1 MLCDLDKRDTIVLKG
16 LAISAIIFHNYF
28 HLVTPV
34 QPNEFRFDQT
44 AFTSFLEVVKH
55 PAFTIQALLSFF
67 GQYGVQ
73 VFIFLT
79 AFGLARSYWEIPS
92 NWSTFMW
99 SRVRKLYPMFALALL
114 CWLVLAGTQVSLG
127 NAIRQSG
134 PAIVCT
140 LAGISNL
147 LPAHYRLPIGPWWFI
162 PFILQFYAVWPLM
175 RRLTARFG
183 WQGLLALAIFSLV
196 LTHFTSPIFARSG
209 INLMETPIGH
219 MRGLCLGIAAARY
232 PIRIDIPLA
241 VSALALLLLGNIY
254 ELFWPL
260 TFLAALIVIL
270 FLYMRMRA
278 SLRNSAVLQVI
289 GRYSMLLFLWNGI
302 VRVPFVSLAKGP
314 LSQLALGCISAAITF
329 GIAFLIQ
336 GVVALVPDPQKKNCE
351 TGANPLVIG
360 HPSLDSG
367 SMPEA
372 SELSP

>member
-16 LAISAIIFHNYF
+16 LAISAIVFHNYF

-34 QPNEFRFDQT
+34 QPNEFWFDQT
-44 AFTSFLEVVKH
+44 AFTSFQEAVKH
-55 PAFTIQALLSFF
+55 PAFTIQALFSFF

-73 VFIFLT
+73 VFVFLT
-79 AFGLARSYWEIPS
+79 AFGLAKSYWEDTS
-92 NWSTFMW
+92 KWSTFIW
-99 SRVRKLYPMFALALL
+99 SRVKKLYPMFALAIL
-114 CWLVLAGTQVSLG
+114 CWLVLAGTQVSLW
-127 NAIRQSG
+127 NAIRESG

-162 PFILQFYAVWPLM
+162 PFILQFYAIWPFM
-175 RRLTARFG
+175 RRLTARFE
-183 WQGLLALAIFSLV
+183 WQGLLTLAIVSLV
-196 LTHFTSPIFARSG
+196 LTHFASPIFAWSG

-241 VSALALLLLGNIY
+241 VSALVVLLLGNIY
-254 ELFWPL
+254 ELVWPL

-270 FLYMRMRA
+270 FLYVRMRA

-289 GRYSMLLFLWNGI
+289 GHYSMLLFLWNGI

-336 GVVALVPDPQKKNCE
+336 GVVGLVPDLQKN
-351 TGANPLVIG
+351 NR
-360 HPSLDSG
+360 
-367 SMPEA
+367 EA
-372 SELSP
+372 

>member
-1 MLCDLDKRDTIVLKG
+1 MLCDLDKRDTMVLKG
-16 LAISAIIFHNYF
+16 LAISAIVFHNYF

-34 QPNEFRFDQT
+34 QPNEFWFDQT
-44 AFTSFLEVVKH
+44 AFTSFLEVVRH
-55 PAFTIQALLSFF
+55 PAFTIQAIFSFF

-79 AFGLARSYWEIPS
+79 AFGLARSYWDAPS
-92 NWSTFMW
+92 SWSTFMC
-99 SRVRKLYPMFALALL
+99 SRVSKLYPMFALAIL

-162 PFILQFYAVWPLM
+162 PFILQFYAIWPFM

-183 WQGLLALAIFSLV
+183 WRGLVAVALFSLLV
-196 LTHFTSPIFARSG
+196 THFASHILARSG
-209 INLMETPIGH
+209 INLLQTPIGH

-232 PIRIDIPLA
+232 PIRINVPLA
-241 VSALALLLLGNIY
+241 ISALVVLLLGNIY

-289 GRYSMLLFLWNGI
+289 GHYSMLLFLWNGI

-314 LSQLALGCISAAITF
+314 LSQLVLGCISAAITF

-336 GVVALVPDPQKKNCE
+336 GIVELVPDLQKKNCE
-351 TGANPLVIG
+351 TGATCLGND
-360 HPSLDSG
+360 HASLDSG
-367 SMPEA
+367 TIENA
-372 SELSP
+372 SEISP